1 MRTPHSFR
9 FRHFTVIALYTCAAA
24 LQGQDQGLPVRPT
37 AQWELNACILA
48 PLATGEP
55 TAASASIQ
63 EGATWRASVGYRP
76 GRRLVLL
83 AGYGMCVSRRGES
96 ANDHITGSSVTWD
109 FLFGTTTVLEH
120 GCDLLTTKEAV
131 HTLALDAAWLVR
143 PFRDRHLIGMSFRAV
158 GGLYVVG
165 VRAEQGLVLGA
176 RYETEE
182 SDFYNAIGIDIS
194 TRGGDEA
201 LSRWDQR
208 QVVNTHWSMGI
219 NLHFG
224 LRADVHITR
233 FFAAT
238 FGANADVALVEP
250 QVKPY
255 TVEGVHFPSHSV
267 QLTGLRPAV
276 GVMVAF

>member
-1 MRTPHSFR
+1 MLSSGFRNGCHHGLARSRIHADPPVESPVIRQCERSFGALFRCANQNTMRTPHSFR

-176 RYETEE
+176 R
-182 SDFYNAIGIDIS
+182 
-194 TRGGDEA
+194 
-201 LSRWDQR
+201 
-208 QVVNTHWSMGI
+208 
-219 NLHFG
+219 
-224 LRADVHITR
+224 
-233 FFAAT
+233 
-238 FGANADVALVEP
+238 
-250 QVKPY
+250 
-255 TVEGVHFPSHSV
+255 
-267 QLTGLRPAV
+267 
-276 GVMVAF
+276 